1 MAVEIKFDAY
11 QKYQLDA
18 IDAVLDVF
26 DGNEGQGRAEV
37 VDLVLEDGTLDSLD
51 RVVIGNKL
59 ALSSEQLRRNLRR
72 VQDRPVVSAEGIEG
86 AAVPEGLRQDWV
98 DGDEVPDL
106 SVEMETGTG
115 KTYVYLRTILQ
126 MHERFGFSKF
136 VIVVPGKAIREGVK
150 ASLTM
155 LRPHFRELYPDS
167 QYQFMVWDSSK
178 RQMASDFVRDANL
191 KILVINLEA
200 FIREDNIFRRKD
212 PEFNGGYAPQE
223 LISAARPVV
232 IMDEPQNMGSANAKA
247 AIQSLAPLAKLRY
260 SATHKDLRHLVYRLT
275 PVDAY
280 DLRLVKR
287 IGVLSVTKDEDLNRP
302 YVEVSKIH
310 ATPNGVTATAKIHRT
325 TPHGTKAITV
335 TLRKDDDLFDLSNG
349 RSVYQ
354 GWSVEDIHVAQ
365 DGAPGYVEFSNR
377 TLVREGLGT
386 RTEEEQH
393 QRLMLRQAVES
404 HFEKELQLK
413 LQLRR
418 GLIPAA
424 IKPLTLFFIDSVANY
439 HPPGSVLRQWFEQE
453 YELVRSDAR
462 FRSLEMP
469 DLNLVHDGYFA
480 VSNNGSPKD
489 VTARGLEG
497 KEIESALER
506 IMKNKE
512 RLLSFEEPLRF
523 IFSYAALAEGWDNPN
538 VFTICNLQHGRS
550 EMRKRQQI
558 GRGLR
563 LPVMMNGER
572 CRSDD
577 INVVT
582 VIAHQDFSTFARALQ
597 EEIEEETGVKFT
609 GRIADLK
616 KDRVKLNL
624 KETVLLDPLFVEL
637 WDKISQRTTYQL
649 QFSTASVVANAVR
662 RINAMP
668 AIEPIKFRVR
678 RVAADLKSDG
688 LVAADTQDRGAVE
701 VEGRRTIPDVVGEL
715 TRRVPLTR
723 ATIVRILSEMDGL
736 EQVKLN
742 PSVFIDQVEKAM
754 KEALYAEEAEGIV
767 YRPTGESW
775 NAALFKSWHQE
786 ETIAKPERVVRVS
799 KSITDKIVCDSG
811 IEKTFALFLEGR
823 EDVPLFLKLPH
834 WFKVETPLGNYNPDW
849 AIVRRESAGH
859 YLYLVRETKGTDVI
873 EKLQWETE
881 GWKIKFGE
889 AHFEAVRVDFFF
901 HNDPKVLIDVSPD
914 IASRRWR
921 STGTAAP

>member
-37 VDLVLEDGTLDSLD
+37 VDLALEDGTLDALD
-51 RVVIGNKL
+51 RVVIGNQL

-72 VQDRPVVSAEGIEG
+72 VQDRPVVSAEGVDG
-86 AAVPEGLRQDWV
+86 AAIPEGLRQDWT

-115 KTYVYLRTILQ
+115 KTYVYLRAILE

-136 VIVVPGKAIREGVK
+136 VVVVPGKAIREGVK

-155 LRPHFRELYPDS
+155 LKPHFKELYPDS
-167 QYQFMVWDSSK
+167 QYEFMVWDSSK
-178 RQMASDFVRDANL
+178 RQMASEFVRDANL
-191 KILVINLEA
+191 KIMVINLEA

-232 IMDEPQNMGSANAKA
+232 IMDEPQNMESANAKA
-247 AIQSLAPLAKLRY
+247 AVGSLAPLAKLRY
-260 SATHKDLRHLVYRLT
+260 SATHKDLKHLVYRLT

-287 IGVLSVTKDEDLNRP
+287 IGVLSVTKDEDFNRP

-310 ATPNGVTATAKIHRT
+310 ATPSGVTATAKIHRA
-325 TPHGTKAITV
+325 TPRGTKAITL
-335 TLRKDDDLFDLSNG
+335 TLRKDDDLFDLSNK
-349 RSVYQ
+349 RTVYQ

-377 TLVREGLGT
+377 SLVREGLGT

-393 QRLMLRQAVES
+393 QRLMLRQAIES

-418 GLIPAA
+418 GLIPSA
-424 IKPLTLFFIDSVANY
+424 IKPLTLFFIDSVAHY
-439 HPPGSVLRQWFEQE
+439 HPADSRLRQWFEQE

-469 DLNLVHDGYFA
+469 NLDVVHDGYFA

-489 VTARGLEG
+489 VTTRGLEG

-597 EEIEEETGVKFT
+597 DEIEEETGIKFA

-616 KDRVKLNL
+616 KDRVKLSL
-624 KETVLLDPLFVEL
+624 KETVLLDAQFAEL
-637 WDKISQRTTYQL
+637 WDKISQRTTYEL
-649 QFSTASVVANAVR
+649 KFSTSAVVANAVS

-678 RVAADLKSDG
+678 RVAADLTSDG
-688 LVAADTQDRGAVE
+688 LVAADMQDRGAVE
-701 VEGRRTIPDVVGEL
+701 VEGVRRIPDVVSEL

-723 ATIVRILSEMDGL
+723 ATIVRILSEIDGL
-736 EQVKLN
+736 KQIKLN

-754 KEALYAEEAEGIV
+754 KEALYAEEAEGII

-775 NAALFKSWHQE
+775 NASLFKTWHQE
-786 ETIAKPERVVRVS
+786 ETIAKPEWVVAVS

-811 IEKTFALFLEGR
+811 IEKKFALFLEDR
-823 EDVPLFLKLPH
+823 DDVPLFLKLPH
-834 WFKVETPLGNYNPDW
+834 WFKIDTPLQGYNPDW
-849 AIVRRESAGH
+849 AFVRERPEGR
-859 YLYLVRETKGTDVI
+859 YLYLVRETKGTDKLD
-873 EKLQWETE
+873 ELQWESE
-881 GWKIKFGE
+881 GWKIKFGT
-889 AHFEAVRVDFFF
+889 AHFEELKVDYSWG
-901 HNDPKVLIDVSPD
+901 NDPSILIEVSPD
-914 IASRRWR
+914 FALHDGS
-921 STGTAAP
+921 